1 LAPRVQAKNY
11 GAEMQPL
18 NTKNQFA
25 RLSAIGTTLAMMV
38 FSSDARAA
46 DATDQAPDPTFD
58 DTRFEPQQAEPKW
71 GLIIG
76 AGAMYAPEYEGSG
89 DFKVT
94 PIPAVIITYSDWLT
108 IDPRGVSVTVL
119 EHNGFSL
126 AGKVGYE
133 MGRDEDDGDRLRGLG
148 DIDFA
153 ATVGAKAAYKWEGLE
168 IYAELDQTID
178 GSESLIGT
186 VGAEYTAPVNE
197 RFFVGAGLS
206 ATVANDK
213 HMQSYFGVTAAQSTS
228 SGLRE
233 YEPDAGL
240 KRVDF
245 TASATY
251 MVTKNWLVR
260 GEAGLG
266 VLVGDAA
273 DSPIVEEELQ
283 PSFMAVVGYKF

>member
-1 LAPRVQAKNY
+1 
-11 GAEMQPL
+11 MQSL
-18 NTKNQFA
+18 NTKTN
-25 RLSAIGTTLAMMV
+25 RSSLLSAIGASLAIGA
-38 FSSDARAA
+38 FSSAALAA
-46 DATDQAPDPTFD
+46 DAMDQAPEPAFD
-58 DTRFEPQQAEPKW
+58 NTRFEPQQVEPKW

-76 AGAMYAPEYEGSG
+76 AGAMYEPEYEGSG
-89 DFKVT
+89 DFKVS
-94 PIPAVIITYSDWLT
+94 PIPAIIITYGDWLS
-108 IDPRGVSVTVL
+108 IDPRGLSVTVF
-119 EHNGFSL
+119 EHSGFSL

-133 MGRDEDDGDRLRGLG
+133 MGRDEDDSDRLRGLG

-153 ATVGAKAAYKWEGLE
+153 ATVGAKAAYKWKGLE
-168 IYAELDQTID
+168 IYAEIDQTID

-186 VGAEYTAPVNE
+186 LGAEYTAPVNE
-197 RFFVGAGLS
+197 RFFVGAGVS

-213 HMQSYFGVTAAQSTS
+213 HMQSYFGVTPSQSVS

-245 TASATY
+245 TATATY

-273 DSPIVEEELQ
+273 DSPIVEEKLQ
-283 PSFMAVVGYKF
+283 PSLMAVIGYKF

>member
-1 LAPRVQAKNY
+1 
-11 GAEMQPL
+11 MQPL
-18 NTKNQFA
+18 NTTRQFA
-25 RLSAIGTTLAMMV
+25 RLSAIGTTLAMMA
-38 FSSDARAA
+38 FSFDALAA
-46 DATDQAPDPTFD
+46 DATDQVAEPAFD
-58 DTRFEPQQAEPKW
+58 NTRFEPQQAEPKW

-89 DFKVT
+89 DFKVS
-94 PIPAVIITYSDWLT
+94 PIPAVIITYGDWLT

-133 MGRDEDDGDRLRGLG
+133 MGRDEDDSNRLRGLG

-153 ATVGAKAAYKWEGLE
+153 ATIGAKATYKWEGLE

-197 RFFVGAGLS
+197 SFFVGAGVS

-213 HMQSYFGVTAAQSTS
+213 HMQSYFGVTPAQSEF
-228 SGLRE
+228 SGLRK

-245 TASATY
+245 TATATY

-266 VLVGDAA
+266 VLIGDAA
-273 DSPIVEEELQ
+273 DSPIVAEKIQ